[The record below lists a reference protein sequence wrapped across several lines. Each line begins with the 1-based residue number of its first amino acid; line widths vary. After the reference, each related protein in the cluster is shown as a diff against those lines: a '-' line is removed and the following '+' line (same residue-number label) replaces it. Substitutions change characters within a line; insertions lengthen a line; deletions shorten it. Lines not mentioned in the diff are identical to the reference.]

1 MSGEG
6 AVVPGPYGAPEHPDI
21 VTADETVTVAVRVDG
36 YPTAALPALFDTVFT
51 GLFPALAEA
60 GVRPAGPA
68 YSLYTSAPAQTVDI
82 EVGIPVDRVFEG
94 EALLG
99 TVPVGAGPVGAAA
112 GSAGTGAE
120 GGEDAGLVGAAAGPA
135 GTGAEAGASSG
146 AEAGGVEVGGA
157 EGRVFELHAVASAVP
172 GGRIA
177 AATYLGGFDGLGGA
191 WQTLV
196 AALESQGETPAV
208 PFWEVYV
215 TEPRPD
221 MDPAELRTDLFT
233 ALER

>member
-99 TVPVGAGPVGAAA
+99 TVPVGAGPVGAAQM
-112 GSAGTGAE
+112 GASS
-120 GGEDAGLVGAAAGPA
+120 GEDAGPVGAEVGPA
-135 GTGAEAGASSG
+135 GTGAEAGASPG
-146 AEAGGVEVGGA
+146 AEAGGA
-157 EGRVFELHAVASAVP
+157 EGRVFELRAVASAVP

-177 AATYLGGFDGLGGA
+177 AATYLGGFDGLSGA

>member
-99 TVPVGAGPVGAAA
+99 TVPVGAGPVGA
-112 GSAGTGAE
+112 E
-120 GGEDAGLVGAAAGPA
+120 AGPA

-146 AEAGGVEVGGA
+146 AEAGGA
-157 EGRVFELHAVASAVP
+157 EGRVFELRAVASAVP

-215 TEPRPD
+215 TEPSPD